1 MSFLS
6 YRAWLPVQMHILR
19 HVYIVQGRKLRRRSP
34 QRFVDELE
42 FLVNEKNQRFFTFM
56 DDNLTV
62 DNKHILGI
70 CNEILRR
77 GLDIQFTTA
86 GGLDEQPENRSD

>member
-1 MSFLS
+1 M
-6 YRAWLPVQMHILR
+6 
-19 HVYIVQGRKLRRRSP
+19 YIVQGRKLRRRTP

-42 FLVNEKNQRFFTFM
+42 YLVNEKNQRFFTFM

-86 GGLDEQPENRSD
+86 GGLV